1 MESNKD
7 IRWIQR
13 LSSYSK
19 ALRDLGKSIE
29 CVNDYSFESETGELI
44 LNVEFT
50 LANIVQQG
58 VIHIFGNTH
67 ELACTIMK
75 DYACYQG
82 KATIGGLR
90 DATLEATRLNIITN
104 ENLWM
109 KMINSRNNTLLSYNI
124 EIANEIFVKI
134 INEYYAAFRT
144 FERIMEQKR
153 SIIQHNLMT

>member
-1 MESNKD
+1 MDSNKD

-13 LSSYSK
+13 LSSYNK
-19 ALRDLGKSIE
+19 AVKDLGKSIE
-29 CVNDYSFESETGELI
+29 YVNDYSFESETGELI
-44 LNVEFT
+44 LSVEYT

-58 VIHIFGNTH
+58 VIHIFENAH

-75 DYACYQG
+75 DYAFYQG
-82 KATIGGLR
+82 NATIGGLR

-104 ENLWM
+104 EDLWI
-109 KMINSRNNTLLSYNI
+109 KMINSRMNTLLSYNT

-134 INEYYAAFRT
+134 IDEYYPAFRT

-153 SIIQHNLMT
+153 SIIQHNLVT